1 MTGTTSAPAAG
12 DGGGGGPR
20 RVRRTSI
27 GVAAVVVVLIVAAGL
42 FLAVRGG
49 GSSPRTL
56 PAPAAGSS
64 PLPAAG
70 ASSPAAGG
78 RAGPTDS
85 EQRVPTTTPRGVT
98 WSLYDGVALPFSAA
112 AGPTRVDGPVAAGYA
127 HTPLG
132 ALVAAEQIDS
142 RSFVTPRGGW
152 RQVTEQQVLPG
163 PGRTAYIAART
174 KVSDEPPAAGLGQT
188 AGFRFV
194 TYSPDVAVI
203 EYASKFPDGHLQATT
218 STVRWSAGDW
228 RLELQPDGSTSPTVQ
243 PISELTGYVPWAGV

>member
-1 MTGTTSAPAAG
+1 MTAHSTPAAG

-20 RVRRTSI
+20 RVWRTST

-42 FLAVRGG
+42 FLALRGG

-56 PAPAAGSS
+56 PAPATGSA

-70 ASSPAAGG
+70 ASSRATG
-78 RAGPTDS
+78 RAGPTDTD
-85 EQRVPTTTPRGVT
+85 QRVPTTTPRGVN

-112 AGPTRVDGPVAAGYA
+112 AGPTRFEGPVAAGYA

-132 ALVAAEQIDS
+132 ALLAAGQIGV
-142 RSFVTPRGGW
+142 RYLITPAGGW

-163 PGRTAYIAART
+163 PGRDAYNAARAGVGD
-174 KVSDEPPAAGLGQT
+174 KPPAGGYGQS

-194 TYSPDVAVI
+194 TYTPDVAVI
-203 EYASKFPDGHLQATT
+203 QLATKFSSGQLQVTT
-218 STVRWSAGDW
+218 STVRWSDGDW
-228 RLELQPDGSTSPTVQ
+228 RLELQGDGGTSPTRQ
-243 PISELTGYVPWAGV
+243 QAADLTGFVPWAGL

>member
-1 MTGTTSAPAAG
+1 MTAHSTPAAG

-20 RVRRTSI
+20 RVWRTST

-56 PAPAAGSS
+56 LAPATGS
-64 PLPAAG
+64 PPQPAAG
-70 ASSPAAGG
+70 ASSPAAP
-78 RAGPTDS
+78 RAGPTDTD
-85 EQRVPTTTPRGVT
+85 QRVPTTTPRGVS

-112 AGPTRVDGPVAAGYA
+112 AGPTRFDGPVAAGYA

-132 ALVAAEQIDS
+132 ALIAAEQIDS

-163 PGRTAYIAART
+163 AGRTAFIAARA
-174 KVSDEPPAAGLGQT
+174 KVSDEPPATGLGQT